1 MQHTGSHPGQA
12 STTTPLLGEALI
24 SSAALKALLPA
35 VPKIHPQLPTF
46 NQSVHVNN
54 TAEACNETAINAN
67 RTADMT
73 RLKCNATANSTI
85 PSNKVEGG
93 LPGIGFFKN
102 LQDMNNKFQ
111 ADTKDNKNKSAATGS
126 DSSAAQAAK
135 KANTKAGP
143 GEYGI
148 GSTADMFEAFKQKQS
163 RQGAAGGPKPPDQL
177 QPAAKAA
184 VQAVSKQR
192 YTKPIGPQKPPGV
205 ASSSSKSA

>member
-1 MQHTGSHPGQA
+1 
-12 STTTPLLGEALI
+12 LLGEALV

-54 TAEACNETAINAN
+54 TAQACNETEINAN

-73 RLKCNATANSTI
+73 RLKCNATSNSTM
-85 PSNKVEGG
+85 PSNKVDGGG

-111 ADTKDNKNKSAATGS
+111 ADTKDNKNKTAATGS
-126 DSSAAQAAK
+126 DSTAAMASKKAQA
-135 KANTKAGP
+135 G
-143 GEYGI
+143 GYGL
-148 GSTADMFEAFKQKQS
+148 GSTANMFEAFKQKQS
-163 RQGAAGGPKPPDQL
+163 RQGAAGPPKPPD

-184 VQAVSKQR
+184 VQSVGKQR
-192 YTKPIGPQKPPGV
+192 YTKPIGPQKPPGLG
-205 ASSSSKSA
+205 SSSSKST